1 MAGLPA
7 APTVASMIFDR
18 IVCGVDASP
27 ESAEAV
33 RQANVL
39 LARTGRM
46 SLVGVADVAV
56 AVHTGFG
63 ATAVSGQIEGEMR
76 TALLAAEQAVAYGTS
91 AFPRLVRGRPASGLL
106 AAVREDEATLV
117 AVGSHGQSRVA
128 GMLLGSVATSVIH
141 SAPCSV
147 LVARAGAARWFP
159 RRVVV
164 GHDGSPQASTAAEV
178 AAGLAGRFGS
188 EVRTIAAGSDRDE
201 LALDGLQAAGLVEFD
216 PRPPVDALV
225 HASQE
230 ADLVVVGSR
239 ALRGVRALGSVGER
253 VAHAAACSVLV
264 VREPG
269 LAA

>member
-1 MAGLPA
+1 M
-7 APTVASMIFDR
+7 TFER

-39 LARTGRM
+39 LARTGRL

-56 AVHTGFG
+56 AVHAGYA
-63 ATAVSGQIEGEMR
+63 ATPVSERIEEEMR
-76 TALLAAEQAVAYGTS
+76 TALLDAEEAVAYGTS
-91 AFPRLVRGRPASGLL
+91 AYPRLVRGRPASALL
-106 AAVREDEATLV
+106 AAVREDDATLV

-128 GMLLGSVATSVIH
+128 GMLLGSVATALVH
-141 SAPCSV
+141 SSPCSV
-147 LVARAGAARWFP
+147 LVARAADERWFP

-164 GHDGSPQASTAAEV
+164 GHDGTSHAAAAAEV
-178 AAGLAGRFGS
+178 AAGLVARFGA
-188 EVRTIAAGSDRDE
+188 EVRTLAAGSHHDD
-201 LALDGLQAAGLVEFD
+201 LALEGLQGAGLIEFD

-225 HASQE
+225 NASQA

-239 ALRGVRALGSVGER
+239 SLRGVRALGSVGER

-264 VREPG
+264 VREPD
-269 LAA
+269 LAV